1 MLSQY
6 QQLLAIG
13 LLLISFQVFAQY
25 QQLLAEH
32 QPDLVVK
39 GDNYPPPGFRWQ
51 KLIFHGKYSC
61 TYQYPMKSPESLW
74 HSCRQR
80 FIYHNCYVNRL
91 QFAHLIGALK
101 MALLLML
108 VISFDPW
115 AYIGHEVTP
124 PLSPYYCPGA
134 SSYLCTK
141 WQPQVRTIQL

>member
-51 KLIFHGKYSC
+51 KQIFHGKYRC
-61 TYQYPMKSPESLW
+61 TYQYPMKSPESLADKGLY
-74 HSCRQR
+74 
-80 FIYHNCYVNRL
+80 III
-91 QFAHLIGALK
+91 A
-101 MALLLML
+101 ML
-108 VISFDPW
+108 TGYSLPTSLEHW
-115 AYIGHEVTP
+115 RWPCCWCSSSPSTP
-124 PLSPYYCPGA
+124 GLTLAMRCPSPLSPYYCPGA